1 MSPVVRCSFFRVV
14 LVALLLVALLQLLY
28 LSLLSSLHGRQ
39 QQRSAYPVP
48 VGTAHQEPRWQVEQR
63 ERLKDVLS
71 SGGILDASG
80 QYRIY
85 RPLVAH
91 EEGNWARRDVALAS
105 HASLSNMGH
114 LQDLVERWEG
124 RISFALFSANTAQT
138 KLATLLV
145 YALARLCQPVRQRVS
160 FHLVCQSGDMATFPE
175 LEDRGEFA
183 RLRTCQSVFA
193 KAVSMGAHS
202 VNYAGNVS
210 YPNNLLRNVARA
222 GIGNVEFSLVVDI
235 DMVPSE
241 RLRADFLALAAGGV
255 ERQVVFVVPAFE
267 IRHTRRL
274 PSNKEELLRLYQV
287 GEVRAFYEELCPRC
301 QAPTNYSRWINL
313 SEKESSARL
322 GVAYIVEWRDPWE
335 PFYIGG
341 AEVPAYDER
350 FKQYG
355 FNRISQACE
364 MNMAGFSF
372 AVLDS
377 AFLLHKGHKLPGD
390 FHSQKEVENRRN
402 RQLFRGFKEELK
414 IRYPNAQRHC

>member
-1 MSPVVRCSFFRVV
+1 MPPTVRCSFFRVV
-14 LVALLLVALLQLLY
+14 FVALLLVALLQLLY
-28 LSLLSSLHGRQ
+28 LSLLSNLHGQ
-39 QQRSAYPVP
+39 QQRFAYPAP
-48 VGTAHQEPRWQVEQR
+48 AGTPHAESQWKR
-63 ERLKDVLS
+63 EHKMHLKTVLA

-85 RPLVAH
+85 RNFVPL
-91 EEGNWARRDVALAS
+91 EEGHWGNTDVILAS
-105 HASLSNMGH
+105 HTSLSNLGH
-114 LQDLVERWEG
+114 LEELVKRWDG
-124 RISFALFSANTAQT
+124 RISLSLFAANAAQA
-138 KLATLLV
+138 KLATV
-145 YALARLCQPVRQRVS
+145 LADTLAQLCPTIRQKVT

-175 LEDRGEFA
+175 LEEHVEFA
-183 RLRTCQSVFA
+183 RLHTCQSVFA
-193 KAVSMGAHS
+193 KVAAVGTN
-202 VNYAGNVS
+202 VINYAGNTS

-222 GIGNVEFSLVVDI
+222 GIPRGIFTLVVDI

-241 RLRADFLALAAGGV
+241 GLRSSFLDLAARGV
-255 ERQVVFVVPAFE
+255 DGRMVFVVPAFE

-274 PSNKEELLRLYQV
+274 PGTKEELLRLYQV

-313 SEKESSARL
+313 KEKQGTAKLE
-322 GVAYIVEWRDPWE
+322 VAYIVEWKDPWE

-341 AEVPAYDER
+341 DEVPAYDER

-364 MNMAGFSF
+364 LNIAGFSF

-390 FHSQKEVENRRN
+390 FHSQKEVENKRN
-402 RQLFRGFKEELK
+402 RQLYRGFKEELK
-414 IRYPNAQRHC
+414 NKYSDSPRRC

>member
-1 MSPVVRCSFFRVV
+1 MPPTVRCSFFRVV

-28 LSLLSSLHGRQ
+28 LSLLSNLHGQ
-39 QQRSAYPVP
+39 QQRYAYPGP
-48 VGTAHQEPRWQVEQR
+48 AGTPHSEPRWQREQK
-63 ERLKDVLS
+63 ERLKTVLA
-71 SGGILDASG
+71 GGGVLDASG

-85 RPLVAH
+85 RHLVAH
-91 EEGNWARRDVALAS
+91 EESDWKNLDVALAS
-105 HASLSNMGH
+105 HASLSNLGH
-114 LQDLVERWEG
+114 LQELVQRWEG
-124 RISFALFSANTAQT
+124 RISLALFASSVMQA
-138 KLATLLV
+138 KLATMLT
-145 YALARLCQPVRQRVS
+145 YALAQLCPSVRQRVS

-175 LEDRGEFA
+175 LEDRNEFA
-183 RLRTCQSVFA
+183 SLHTCQAVFD
-193 KAVSMGAHS
+193 KASAMGTNV
-202 VNYAGNVS
+202 VNYAGNTS

-222 GIGNVEFSLVVDI
+222 GIGNANFVLVVDI

-241 RLRADFLALAAGGV
+241 GLRSGFLNLVARGIEAHT
-255 ERQVVFVVPAFE
+255 VFVVPAFE

-274 PSNKEELLRLYQV
+274 PGTKEELLRLYQV

-313 SEKESSARL
+313 PEKEGAAKL
-322 GVAYIVEWRDPWE
+322 GVAYVVEWRDPWE

-341 AEVPAYDER
+341 TDVPAYDER

-364 MNMAGFSF
+364 LNMAGFSF

-390 FHSQKEVENRRN
+390 FHSQKEAENRRN

-414 IRYPNAQRHC
+414 ARYPGSPRHC